1 MYKSRLKEK
10 YTKEVVPDLKK
21 ILGYSSTMAVPKV
34 EKVVVNVGLGTI
46 LRNGDE
52 DLKNILGDIEG
63 IVGQKPVITKSR
75 KAVAGF
81 KIREG
86 VPVGAMVTLRGERMY
101 EFMDRLVNVVLPQVR
116 DFRGVKRKAFDGKG
130 NYNIGLKEQ
139 IVFPEITR
147 DNIKTIFGMEV
158 SIITSAK
165 TNDEGYELLKRLGF
179 PIVDKISQ

>member
-10 YTKEVVPDLKK
+10 YTKEVAPDLKK
-21 ILGYSSTMAVPKV
+21 ALNYSSVMAVPKV

-86 VPVGAMVTLRGERMY
+86 VPVGAMVTLRGEKMY